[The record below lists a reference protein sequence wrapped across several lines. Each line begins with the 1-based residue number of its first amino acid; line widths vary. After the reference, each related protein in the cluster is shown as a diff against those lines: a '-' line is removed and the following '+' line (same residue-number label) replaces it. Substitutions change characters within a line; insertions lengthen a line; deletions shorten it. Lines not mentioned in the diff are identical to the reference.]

1 MNSMRQQAAKL
12 TQAYNWAVIQLLYSR
27 KHHYALPNQSSS
39 LAQVV
44 PFAQVVPYF
53 AIFSLFGP

>member
-27 KHHYALPNQSSS
+27 KHH
-39 LAQVV
+39 
-44 PFAQVVPYF
+44 
-53 AIFSLFGP
+53 